1 MPKKQKMTISAIQN
15 IFRNTKAQWDT
26 EYMKGGAVAEEQ
38 SDDNVG
44 ESKVIK
50 NDGAQSFMRMA
61 SMKPKPMPIRKQQTK
76 FKIGGGGL
84 KSMNMTA
91 AHGFGAAVALINNE
105 NNQPSL
111 PTRRIEIDDFVQEED
126 EEF

>member
-1 MPKKQKMTISAIQN
+1 MHAAKES
-15 IFRNTKAQWDT
+15 
-26 EYMKGGAVAEEQ
+26 VEEA
-38 SDDNVG
+38 SEVG
-44 ESKVIK
+44 EAKTTK
-50 NDGAQSFMRMA
+50 NEATQPFMRMA

-76 FKIGGGGL
+76 FKIGGGL

>member
-1 MPKKQKMTISAIQN
+1 MHSKEP
-15 IFRNTKAQWDT
+15 
-26 EYMKGGAVAEEQ
+26 AEKDD
-38 SDDNVG
+38 SDVG
-44 ESKVIK
+44 EVKTTK
-50 NDGAQSFMRMA
+50 NNEGSQQFMRMA

-76 FKIGGGGL
+76 FKIGGGL